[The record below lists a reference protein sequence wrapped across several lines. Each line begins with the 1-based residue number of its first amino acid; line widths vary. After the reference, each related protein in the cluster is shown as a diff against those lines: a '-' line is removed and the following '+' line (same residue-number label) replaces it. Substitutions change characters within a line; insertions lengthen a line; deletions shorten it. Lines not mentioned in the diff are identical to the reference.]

1 MPCGLSRSKS
11 ACDVAILVAVGIPD
25 ECAEDGSVGELGAV
39 GVGTVE
45 MALPIRDLG
54 FLAATSLL
62 GVVRQILT
70 RLKAPQSHKSM
81 KRRFGT
87 TL

>member
-62 GVVRQILT
+62 FSLASNLLAKKLT
-70 RLKAPQSHKSM
+70 VLAKVLMVP
-81 KRRFGT
+81 G
-87 TL
+87 